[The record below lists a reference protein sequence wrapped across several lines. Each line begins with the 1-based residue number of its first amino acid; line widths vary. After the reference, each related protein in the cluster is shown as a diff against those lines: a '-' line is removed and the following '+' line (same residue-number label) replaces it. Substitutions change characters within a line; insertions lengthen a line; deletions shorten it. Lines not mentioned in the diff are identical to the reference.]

1 MRNGVLL
8 LVVCVSLLPLT
19 LVANTDKL
27 QDQLI
32 GTWSGAWM
40 PEGGVRDS
48 MTIELKRDE
57 NGKLNG
63 RFVTPSSMNFN
74 KVTFNSKTRTLT
86 VEALDEKSGKEYTL
100 SAKVEGNEI
109 NGSLTV
115 DKQIGKVNLIKWTY
129 IPPVKW

>member
-1 MRNGVLL
+1 MRNDVLL
-8 LVVCVSLLPLT
+8 LLLCVGLLPLT
-19 LVANTDKL
+19 LGANTDKL

-32 GTWSGAWM
+32 GTWSGAWT
-40 PEGGVRDS
+40 PEGGIRDS

-74 KVTFNSKTRTLT
+74 KMAFNSKARTLT
-86 VEALDEKSGKEYTL
+86 VEALDEKSGKEFTL

-115 DKQIGKVNLIKWTY
+115 DKQRGKVNLIKWTY

>member
-8 LVVCVSLLPLT
+8 LLLCVSLLPLT
-19 LVANTDKL
+19 LVANTKL
-27 QDQLI
+27 EDQMI
-32 GTWSGAWM
+32 GTWSGTWT
-40 PEGGVRDS
+40 PEGGIRDS
-48 MTIELKRDE
+48 MTIELRRDE
-57 NGKLNG
+57 SGKLNG

-74 KVTFNSKTRTLT
+74 KMAFNSKTRTLT
-86 VEALDEKSGKEYTL
+86 VEALDKESGKEYTL

-115 DKQIGKVNLIKWTY
+115 DKQSGKVNLIKWTY